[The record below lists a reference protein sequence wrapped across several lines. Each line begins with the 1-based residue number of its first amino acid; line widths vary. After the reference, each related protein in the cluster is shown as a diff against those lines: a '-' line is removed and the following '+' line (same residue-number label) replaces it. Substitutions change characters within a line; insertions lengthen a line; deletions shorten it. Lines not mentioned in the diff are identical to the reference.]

1 MLKKLFDKLWPFAI
15 FVLVSM
21 ILLPT
26 SLIYQVSPI
35 GDINTM
41 LAMGNGLTH
50 GIIPFIDIF
59 EQRGPYMYVLHM
71 VASLPG
77 KSLHWVYLLEI
88 INFYIIYRILHQIVR
103 LKYQGRYE
111 NLIAI
116 APLIFYMISPS
127 IWYGAS
133 PEEFTIIPVIYTV
146 FIFLKYIMVTQEIPK
161 KNLFLLGLGL
171 SYILFLKYSIIGATV
186 GLFIGYGLWLL
197 WQRKFADFI
206 KTVSISVAGFITGAL
221 PVVLLYAS
229 QGKLFQF
236 FHQYF
241 IENAGASSRKLLNIL
256 QQMGMALIFDYGFV
270 FVIILLSLPFI
281 IAFIKE
287 LKQKNKHIII
297 IGVSIFVFEN
307 LTMIAIMRHLPTY
320 ITPVI
325 ITILAII
332 AYTTPEVIKSW
343 QKYNMITKMSWVG
356 GIFGPIVVMIALI
369 PIQNNIFLHTD
380 TAFWTTNANK
390 LATDGAF
397 AQGQIIK
404 KNNGGNIMVYSNVAR
419 AVYEGANSYPTLKY
433 FDQTTISYHSQPKSG
448 DSQIA
453 YMKNKQVDW
462 VQVTSPVLMNA
473 KSLTSKEI
481 TQYQNKK
488 KHHIE
493 TAKSS
498 TDSVSASIDVPIER
512 PKVHPNDYIKIVQI
526 KHDNNLAVMFNFP
539 KVLTENYVLVDMQ
552 SIDGASVKYEKLNHK
567 KVKANMDCLLFVK
580 KEIAQKQN
588 LKAIPIESIK

>member
-1 MLKKLFDKLWPFAI
+1 MLKKHFNKLWPFAI
-15 FVLVSM
+15 FILVSM

-41 LAMGNGLTH
+41 IAMGNGLTH
-50 GIIPFIDIF
+50 GVIPFIDIF
-59 EQRGPYMYVLHM
+59 EQRGPYMYILHM
-71 VASLPG
+71 VSSLPG
-77 KSLHWVYLLEI
+77 NSLHWVYLLEL

-116 APLIFYMISPS
+116 APLIFYMLSPS
-127 IWYGAS
+127 VWYGAS
-133 PEEFTIIPVIYTV
+133 PEEFTIIPVIYTI
-146 FIFLKYIMVTQEIPK
+146 FIFLKYIMVNQEIPK
-161 KNLFLLGLGL
+161 RHLFLLGVGL

-197 WQRKFADFI
+197 WQRKFNDFI
-206 KTVSISVAGFITGAL
+206 KTVGISVAGFITGAL
-221 PVVLLYAS
+221 PVILLYAS

-241 IENAGASSRKLLNIL
+241 VENAGTSSRKLLNIL
-256 QQMGMALIFDYGFV
+256 HQMGMALIVDYGFV

-281 IAFIKE
+281 VKFIKE
-287 LKQKNKHIII
+287 LKHKNKHIII
-297 IGVSIFVFEN
+297 IGISIFVFEN
-307 LTMIAIMRHLPTY
+307 LTMVAIMRHLPTY

-325 ITILAII
+325 VTILAIS

-343 QKYNMITKMSWVG
+343 QKYNILTKMSWVG
-356 GIFGPIVVMIALI
+356 GIVGPIVVLIALI
-369 PIQNNIFLHTD
+369 PIQNNMFIHTN
-380 TAFWTTNANK
+380 TAFWITNANK

-404 KNNGGNIMVYSNVAR
+404 KNNGGSIMVYSNVAR
-419 AVYEGANSYPTLKY
+419 AVYDGADSYPTLKY
-433 FDQTTISYHSQPKSG
+433 FDQTTISYHSQPKAG

-453 YMKNKQVDW
+453 YMKNNQVDW
-462 VQVTSPVLMNA
+462 VQDTRPILMNA
-473 KSLTSKEI
+473 NSLTSKEI
-481 TQYQNKK
+481 KQYQNENE
-488 KHHIE
+488 HVID

-498 TDSVSASIDVPIER
+498 TDSVSAAIDVPIER
-512 PKVHPNDYIKIVQI
+512 PKVHPNDYIKIVQV
-526 KHDNNLAVMFNFP
+526 KYDNNLAIMFNFP
-539 KVLTENYVLVDMQ
+539 KVLTEKYVLVDMRP
-552 SIDGASVKYEKLNHK
+552 IDGASVKYEKINHK
-567 KVKANMDCLLFVK
+567 KVKANMDALLFVK

-588 LKAIPIESIK
+588 LKTIPIESIK

>member
-15 FVLVSM
+15 FILVSM

-50 GIIPFIDIF
+50 GVIPFIDIF

-77 KSLHWVYLLEI
+77 NSLHWVYLLEI

-133 PEEFTIIPVIYTV
+133 PEEFTIIPVIYTI
-146 FIFLKYIMVTQEIPK
+146 FIFLKYIMANQEIPK
-161 KNLFLLGLGL
+161 KHLFLLGLGL

-186 GLFIGYGLWLL
+186 GLFISYGLWLL

-256 QQMGMALIFDYGFV
+256 HQMGMALIFDYGFV

-356 GIFGPIVVMIALI
+356 GIFGPIIVMIALI

-380 TAFWTTNANK
+380 TAFWIAKTNK
-390 LATDGAF
+390 LSTDGSF
-397 AQGQIIK
+397 AQGQIVK
-404 KNNGGNIMVYSNVAR
+404 RNNGGEILVYSDVAR
-419 AVYEGANSYPTLKY
+419 SIYNGANSYPKLKY
-433 FDQTTISYHSQPKSG
+433 FDQTTISYYSQPLAG
-448 DSQIA
+448 NSQIN
-453 YMKNKQVDW
+453 YMKQKTADW
-462 VQVTSPVLMNA
+462 IEYSIPVIVKGNTFNE
-473 KSLTSKEI
+473 KTIDKI
-481 TQYQNKK
+481 TQSKINR
-488 KHHIE
+488 IAS
-493 TAKSS
+493 AKNS
-498 TDSVSASIDVPIER
+498 TDSVSASIDVQLER
-512 PKVHPNDYIKIVQI
+512 PKKHPSDYIKLVHIKNNKDLAIVY
-526 KHDNNLAVMFNFP
+526 NFP
-539 KVLTENYVLVDMQ
+539 KPLYSNYVLVDMRP
-552 SIDGASVKYEKLNHK
+552 IDGTANQKLNGTHK
-567 KVKANMDCLLFVK
+567 DIQTKVNTLLFTT

-588 LKAIPIESIK
+588 LKTIPLEIIK